1 MEKKWLQ
8 YGLHSY
14 PSATHTSNLTNIY
27 KQFTPPFCGIPAHVP
42 QPNSVESQGIGAS

>member
-1 MEKKWLQ
+1 MEKKKWLP

-27 KQFTPPFCGIPAHVP
+27 KQCGIPAHIL
-42 QPNSVESQGIGAS
+42 QTNSMESQGIQAS